1 MPKKIHVEDPI
12 SISVHHMTSP
22 KRTFVVIGEVH
33 DRWAKKGCSSSIKA
47 LTLMEFF
54 QRLAKKLPTVDFF
67 IERPLPLTKNE
78 PLHKNP
84 WLHWFYKLRFWRSF
98 HHGLPALNE
107 ELGTCLPKFEDES
120 KCPLPT
126 TARVHF
132 IDFRELEKWSGWK
145 YDDAVQASDSNLEDI
160 RMFLGNIEA
169 ALVFTQDSRIV
180 YHKVDEFMT
189 LCELLH
195 ERQGALWDVLLKSF
209 KIEKQLEGIRS
220 SIVRK
225 KLKHHMKIKWNQTW
239 KNIGQHIHIFRHPY
253 EEEYTIPRQYL
264 PGDIIDSPLCSS
276 IANEFLAVSCIPID
290 LYMMARALRNFVDGT
305 HATNVVTYVG
315 DAHAKNYREM
325 LHILGAKEILLEYSK
340 EGAACLPV
348 EKALELL

>member
-1 MPKKIHVEDPI
+1 MPKKVHVEDPI
-12 SISVHHMTSP
+12 SISIHHLASP
-22 KRTFVVIGEVH
+22 KRTFVVIGEIH
-33 DRWAKKGCSSSIKA
+33 DRWMKKGCPSSVKA

-54 QRLAKKLPTVDFF
+54 QSLAKKLPTVDFF

-98 HHGLPALNE
+98 HHGLLVLHE
-107 ELGTCLPKFEDES
+107 ELGTCLPKLEDES
-120 KCPLPT
+120 RCPLPT

-145 YDDAVQASDSNLEDI
+145 YDDAVKSSESNLEDI
-160 RMFLGNIEA
+160 RMFMGNIEA
-169 ALVFTQDSRIV
+169 ASVFSQDSRIV
-180 YHKVDEFMT
+180 YHKADEFVT
-189 LCELLH
+189 LCEILF
-195 ERQGALWDVLLKSF
+195 ERHGALWDVLLKAF

-220 SIVRK
+220 SLVRK
-225 KLKHHMKIKWNQTW
+225 KLRHHMKIKWNQIW
-239 KNIGQHIHIFRHPY
+239 VNIGQYVKMFRDHPY
-253 EEEYTIPRQYL
+253 TIRDQYL
-264 PGDIIDSPLCSS
+264 PGDIMDSPLCSN
-276 IANEFLAVSCIPID
+276 IANQFLEASCIPID

-315 DAHAKNYREM
+315 DAHADNYREM
-325 LHILGAKEILLEYSK
+325 LHILGAKEILLEYSR

-348 EKALELL
+348 EKALRLL